1 MKTFSEYRYF
11 TEAVDIVE
19 TDQDEWIVELADV
32 NDDDII
38 EVIDEDGEVI
48 DELEIIEKMDRL
60 KDISRAV
67 SRYSTA
73 KQAQYRAVGGGNRKD
88 KGMKAFKAQ
97 VKGRA
102 KSAANVATLG
112 LAYKK
117 DVEKGKSNFS
127 RSFSGSIDNEKRAA
141 RGWSPKQARR
151 R

>member
-1 MKTFSEYRYF
+1 MKRFSEFRYF
-11 TEAVDIVE
+11 TEAVDLVVTE
-19 TDQDEWIVELADV
+19 EDEWVVELANV

-38 EVIDEDGEVI
+38 EVIDENGKVI
-48 DELEIIEKMDRL
+48 DELEIIEKVDSL

-73 KQAQYRAVGGGNRKD
+73 KRAQYRAVGGGSRKD

-97 VKGRA
+97 IKGRA
-102 KSAANVATLG
+102 KSAANVATFG

-117 DVEKGKSNFS
+117 AIEKGKSNFS

-141 RGWSPKQARR
+141 RGWSPKKK
-151 R
+151 